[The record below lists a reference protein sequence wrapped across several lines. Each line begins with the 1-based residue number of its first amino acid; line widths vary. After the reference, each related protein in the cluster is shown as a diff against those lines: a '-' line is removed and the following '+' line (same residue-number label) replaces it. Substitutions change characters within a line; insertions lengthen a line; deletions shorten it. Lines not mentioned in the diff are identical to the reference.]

1 MLRKEGKVTL
11 NFSNN
16 LNHKINGLE
25 EVFPHML
32 ETSEICLEAVGKAI
46 RDHDRELTLIEED
59 IKNCE
64 NNILKVE
71 HEIELLEDDK
81 IKLQKELKD
90 NKIKLQKELKELQN
104 YKKGLET
111 EI

>member
-11 NFSNN
+11 NFSNS
-16 LNHKINGLE
+16 LNHKLNGSE
-25 EVFPHML
+25 EAYPHSF
-32 ETSEICLEAVGKAI
+32 ETTEICVEATGKAI
-46 RDHDRELTLIEED
+46 RDHERDLTIIEED
-59 IKNCE
+59 IKNCK
-64 NNILKVE
+64 NNILKSE
-71 HEIELLEDDK
+71 HEIELLEDDN

-90 NKIKLQKELKELQN
+90 QIIKLQKELKALQN